1 LTGKTVSYFFIL
13 LLCYFHTATIT
24 ES

>member
-24 ES
+24 EI